1 MMLTVILVMNI
12 IYFELTQPGGDGD
25 VGFGAIVLPPL
36 YVMYTATCLLHQISA
51 LNKQRKIEQAQYMPI
66 KLVKSALLCLIV
78 PLFAITFLSMAMA

>member
-12 IYFELTQPGGDGD
+12 IYFELCKPKNDI
-25 VGFGAIVLPPL
+25 GFGAIILPPL

-78 PLFAITFLSMAMA
+78 PIFAITFLSMAMA